1 VRREYR
7 LARSTLAVTLCALV
21 IITQSRVA
29 AAQAPLRTMTFNIR
43 YGTADDGA
51 HSWPHRRAHVIDVI
65 RDHAPHVLGVQE
77 ALRDQLDELRAA
89 LPRHREIGVGRDD
102 GRTAGEYSALYVDSA
117 RFDVIDQGTFWF
129 SDTPTVAGS
138 MTWGNRIP
146 RICTWARLVD
156 LATRDTLRVYN
167 LHWDHESQPSRQRAA
182 SQLLERLTS
191 DGAATDR
198 VFVLGDFN
206 ADEEN
211 PAYRS
216 LVTHARLALRDAFRA
231 THRDAGVVG
240 TFNAFRGDSTGG
252 MIDHVLAGP
261 GWQVVAAGIDRRKY
275 GALWPSDHFPVWAI
289 LQQEER

>member
-1 VRREYR
+1 MGREFR
-7 LARSTLAVTLCALV
+7 LQGSILTVTSLALV
-21 IITQSRVA
+21 IMAQGDVA
-29 AAQAPLRTMTFNIR
+29 VAQAPLRTMTFNIR

-77 ALRDQLDELRAA
+77 ALRDQLDELRTA
-89 LPRHREIGVGRDD
+89 LPQHREVGVGRDD
-102 GRTAGEYSALYVDSA
+102 GRSAGEYSALYVDSA
-117 RFDVIDQGTFWF
+117 RFEVIGQGTFWF
-129 SDTPTVAGS
+129 SDTPAVAGS

-156 LATRDTLRVYN
+156 RATRDTLRVYN
-167 LHWDHESQPSRQRAA
+167 LHWDHESQPSRKRAA
-182 SQLLERLTS
+182 TQLLERLTT
-191 DGAATDR
+191 DGSANDH
-198 VFVLGDFN
+198 VMVLGDFN

-216 LVTHARLALRDAFRA
+216 LVTDARLALRDAFRA
-231 THRDAGVVG
+231 MHRDARVVG

-261 GWQVVAAGIDRRKY
+261 GWRVLAAGIDRRKY
-275 GALWPSDHFPVWAI
+275 GSLWPSDHFPVWAV
-289 LQQEER
+289 LQQERR